1 MKRTAFTLCLATYL
15 LPAFAGEPYWDALRK
30 AEQATAHC
38 LPGSFKALFALADG
52 TTGADSSEALSEA
65 NENAFLKC
73 PIDFLIALKQEP
85 ESRRERIVNLNFGV
99 MHEDWELGA
108 ILARL
113 LNHPEVGPLV
123 KAHFMDYVN
132 AKAPH
137 EK

>member
-1 MKRTAFTLCLATYL
+1 MKRIAVAFCLASLL
-15 LPAFAGEPYWDALRK
+15 LPAIAAEPKWDALRK
-30 AEQATAHC
+30 AEEATEHC
-38 LPGSFKALFALADG
+38 LPGSFKALFALADP
-52 TTGADSSEALSEA
+52 TAGADFSEALSEA

-85 ESRRERIVNLNFGV
+85 LPRQERIVKLYFGV
-99 MHEDWELGA
+99 MHEEWELGA
-108 ILARL
+108 ILGRL
-113 LNHPEVGPLV
+113 LNHPEVGPVV